1 MKLFSMVRV
10 YDGLVSDM
18 KIFTTFKDVKSYCD
32 EAVQNEDVEYQ
43 DISYY
48 PDQGQEYI
56 YLQNDFDKERRSLE
70 IIVWP
75 IEVNGI
81 RLEGNTNGNS

>member
-1 MKLFSMVRV
+1 MKLFNMVRL

-18 KIFTTFKDVKSYCD
+18 KIFKTFEEAKNYCE
-32 EAVQNEDVEYQ
+32 EAVENEDVEYQ

-56 YLQNDFDKERRSLE
+56 YLQNDFDKERHSLE
-70 IIVWP
+70 IIIWP
-75 IEVNGI
+75 IEVKGI
-81 RLEGNTNGNS
+81 KLEDKDNGNS